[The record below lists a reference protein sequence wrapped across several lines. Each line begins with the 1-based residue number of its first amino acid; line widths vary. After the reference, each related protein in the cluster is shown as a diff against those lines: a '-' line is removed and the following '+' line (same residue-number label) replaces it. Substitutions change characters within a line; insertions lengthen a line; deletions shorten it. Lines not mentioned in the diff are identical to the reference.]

1 MSRLTI
7 ATMAILAMAG
17 CKKKD
22 DDGKGGAAKASEGA
36 AAVQKLPRVG
46 LQIALDGEVSFDKE
60 IGGDGDMV
68 TGAGVGALTVSA
80 WAKPQTIDEAKED
93 ASLYSPK
100 NLKQDKL
107 ADGWTLTYENTGSMG
122 TNYFVTVRRDLGGKT
137 YKCTTTGSEAAQ
149 AQAALAACKSL
160 KP

>member
-7 ATMAILAMAG
+7 ATMLVLATVG

-22 DDGKGGAAKASEGA
+22 EDAKGGAAKPSETPA
-36 AAVQKLPRVG
+36 AAQKLPRAG

-68 TGAGVGALTVSA
+68 TGASIGALTVSA
-80 WAKPQTIDEAKED
+80 WAKPQTIEEAKED
-93 ASLYSPK
+93 ASAFSPK
-100 NLKQDKL
+100 NLKEDKL
-107 ADGWTLTYENTGSMG
+107 ADGWSLTYDNTGSMG
-122 TNYFVTVRRDLGGKT
+122 ANYFVTVRRDIGGKS